1 MCNSVAFMTFEFE
14 AIASLGIFVAR
25 SEHEKLEAKR
35 DLMLWSKRAL
45 GIEEEMKN
53 AKFQACNVG
62 AP

>member
-1 MCNSVAFMTFEFE
+1 MTFEFE